1 MKMIDKVEKVIG
13 WIIAALSLFGLY
25 IYFTGSRNINTGEI
39 LNQNKKIKELEKV
52 VKKAKEN
59 SNITEDNLN
68 KVREETDKI
77 LKKQEEK
84 HEKIKIDSNTAD
96 NIINDVI
103 NS

>member
-77 LKKQEEK
+77 LKEQEEK